1 MSASFNRSSGR
12 STPAYAGVKRK
23 RTTLLETHETEERHQ
38 ADYAVTASA
47 KGDIEIADVCADG
60 RFLRLRNKGAAE
72 LPIGGW
78 RLSAVGAGGAET
90 LFKFHRSV
98 KVDAGATVTV
108 WSMDAGAAHEP
119 PTSVVMK
126 QQRWQAGDEVT
137 VKLVT
142 DAGDEVASL
151 ERQRQRLTHRASRLS
166 RPASAAGGSG
176 GSAEEL
182 YHQLG
187 DPQQEQQQQQQ
198 PAGQQEKCSIM

>member
-12 STPAYAGVKRK
+12 STPSYAGAKRK
-23 RTTLLETHETEERHQ
+23 RTTLLESHETEERHQ

-47 KGDIEIADVCADG
+47 KGDIEIADVCTDG
-60 RFLRLRNKGAAE
+60 RYLRLRNKGAAE
-72 LPIGGW
+72 LSIGGW
-78 RLSAVGAGGAET
+78 RLTAVGAGGAET

-137 VKLVT
+137 VKLAT
-142 DAGDEVASL
+142 DAGDEVATL
-151 ERQRQRLTHRASRLS
+151 ERQRHRVTHRVSRVS
-166 RPASAAGGSG
+166 RPAGGG

-182 YHQLG
+182 FHQQG
-187 DPQQEQQQQQQ
+187 DPQQQQQELE
-198 PAGQQEKCSIM
+198 AEKSEKCTIM